1 MDGRRDLLLEI
12 GCEEIPSSFILPAL
26 ERMEAVFREFCAQ
39 NRIEHGEVK
48 TCATPRRLALTAAEV
63 AETQAKKVEEI
74 KGPPAKIAVDE
85 NGKFTQAAA
94 KFAESRGGKT
104 NRLIVKDTGKGEYV
118 FLVTKEKGRKTK
130 QALPELPVRIIK
142 SLIFPKS
149 MRWDVR
155 RVTFARPI
163 RWIMLLFGDSPVKVD
178 FENIP
183 SGGFTYGNRYFGDKK
198 IKIGSIAEY
207 FEKLEAAGV
216 MVDHRRRREAIR
228 ERVIE
233 IAGGKPHITDSLLN
247 DVNFLVEYPYVAAGS
262 FPEEFTELPPEV
274 LIICIEKNQHYFP
287 VADAATGRMLP
298 RFVVVMNVP
307 LTENPT
313 VIRGYEKV
321 LNSRLKDA
329 KFFYDTDIRTPLR
342 DRVESLKRITFQE
355 KLGSLWDKTERVER
369 LVETLGTECQL
380 GESDIKTA
388 RKAAHLM
395 KADLTTQM
403 VFEYTEIQGTVGKYY
418 ALQSGEAPAVAQAI
432 EEHYMPRFAD
442 DELPASKAG
451 ALLAL
456 ADKIDTIVGYFS
468 VGLIPTGS
476 ADPFQLRRQALGI
489 IRILEKYELPIKLAG
504 LFKTTIN
511 NYPTERTTDT
521 GETAPSRTQ
530 VKYTK
535 IHSELMGFFRT
546 RYSNYME
553 SEGFS
558 YDVVNA
564 ILDKLHLDYLIDIRK
579 KAEAIK
585 SVRDESQFQDMLEV
599 IERISNILSKSA
611 KDEIF
616 NPEEIKIELFEK
628 DEEKNLYEA
637 AQNIA
642 KSSIGKKSYIERIR
656 ELYVLTSLAHA
667 FFENVHIMAEN
678 SDVKANRLAL
688 ATYVLARYSRIA
700 DFKQIVKKS
709 S

>member
-48 TCATPRRLALTAAEV
+48 TFATPRRLALTAAEV
-63 AETQAKKVEEI
+63 AETQAEKVEEI

-94 KFAESRGGKT
+94 KFAESRGGKP
-104 NRLIVKDTGKGEYV
+104 NQLIIKNTEKGEYV

-142 SLIFPKS
+142 SLIFPKN

-163 RWIMLLFGDSPVKVD
+163 RWIMMLFGDSPVRVD
-178 FENIP
+178 FESIP

-198 IKIGSIAEY
+198 IKIGSISEY

-216 MVDHRRRREAIR
+216 MVDHRRRQEAIR

-233 IAGGKPHITDSLLN
+233 IAGGKPHMTDSLLN
-247 DVNFLVEYPYVAAGS
+247 DINFLVEYPYVAAGS

-298 RFVVVMNVP
+298 RFVVAMNVP

-321 LNSRLKDA
+321 LISRLKDA
-329 KFFYDTDIRTPLR
+329 KFFYDEDLKEPFVN
-342 DRVESLKRITFQE
+342 RVPFALERITFQE
-355 KLGSLWDKTERVER
+355 KLGSLWDKAERVIE
-369 LVETLGTECQL
+369 LAEKLGRDCGLTNTEI
-380 GESDIKTA
+380 GFAKRAA
-388 RKAAHLM
+388 RLM
-395 KADLTTQM
+395 KADLTTHM
-403 VFEYTEIQGTVGKYY
+403 VFEYSEIQGTVGKYY
-418 ALQSGEAPAVAQAI
+418 ALASGEPPEVAQAI

-456 ADKIDTIVGYFS
+456 ADKIDTIAGYFA
-468 VGLIPTGS
+468 VGFIPTGS
-476 ADPFQLRRQALGI
+476 ADPYQLRRQALGI
-489 IRILEKYELPIKLAG
+489 IRILEKDKMPVHYSGLYRTAVDNYLARDEKYDEDKKIVKDKVKLWNQ
-504 LFKTTIN
+504 LEKFFDSRYF
-511 NYPTERTTDT
+511 NY
-521 GETAPSRTQ
+521 
-530 VKYTK
+530 
-535 IHSELMGFFRT
+535 L
-546 RYSNYME
+546 E
-553 SEGFS
+553 SSGYS
-558 YDVVNA
+558 YDVINAVYMSTRPLFETQIIADLLKQDGDREELKSLREFITRIVN
-564 ILDKLHLDYLIDIRK
+564 IIDKSTTSEDFSSEDINPDLFK
-579 KAEAIK
+579 KNEERTLFDLWENK
-585 SVRDESQFQDMLEV
+585 VRDILRRSH
-599 IERISNILSKSA
+599 ISYR
-611 KDEIF
+611 
-616 NPEEIKIELFEK
+616 EK
-628 DEEKNLYEA
+628 LDALYEL
-637 AQNIA
+637 A
-642 KSSIGKKSYIERIR
+642 KAGHAYFESVLIMDNDMKVRRNRIKLLNEINKDTQSYFANFR
-656 ELYVLTSLAHA
+656 E
-667 FFENVHIMAEN
+667 
-678 SDVKANRLAL
+678 
-688 ATYVLARYSRIA
+688 
-700 DFKQIVKKS
+700 IVKK
-709 S
+709 

>member
-1 MDGRRDLLLEI
+1 MDGRTDLLLEI

-48 TCATPRRLALTAAEV
+48 TCATPRRLALTAADV
-63 AETQAKKVEEI
+63 AETQAEKVEEI

-142 SLIFPKS
+142 SLVFPKS

-163 RWIMLLFGDSPVKVD
+163 RWIMMLFGDSPVRVD

-216 MVDHRRRREAIR
+216 MVDHRRRQEAIR
-228 ERVIE
+228 ERVME

-247 DVNFLVEYPYVAAGS
+247 DVNFLVEYPFVAAGS

-287 VADAATGRMLP
+287 VADSATGRMLP

-313 VIRGYEKV
+313 VIRGYEQV
-321 LNSRLKDA
+321 LISRLKDA

-451 ALLAL
+451 ALLAI
-456 ADKIDTIVGYFS
+456 ADKIDTIVGYFA
-468 VGLIPTGS
+468 VGFIPTGS
-476 ADPFQLRRQALGI
+476 ADPYQLRRQALGI
-489 IRILEKYELPIKLAG
+489 IRILEKYEMPIHYSRLYETAVDNYLALDKIFDEDKKIVKDNGKLRNQLEEFFDARYFNYLELSGYDYDVINAVYRTTKPLAEIRVIADLLREDRDRDELKSLREFITRIFNIIDKSTTTADFSSEDINPDLFKKNEERTLFDLWENKVRDTLRRSHISYREKLDALYELAKAGHAYFESVLIMDNDMKVRRNRIKL
-504 LFKTTIN
+504 
-511 NYPTERTTDT
+511 
-521 GETAPSRTQ
+521 
-530 VKYTK
+530 
-535 IHSELMGFFRT
+535 
-546 RYSNYME
+546 
-553 SEGFS
+553 
-558 YDVVNA
+558 
-564 ILDKLHLDYLIDIRK
+564 
-579 KAEAIK
+579 
-585 SVRDESQFQDMLEV
+585 
-599 IERISNILSKSA
+599 
-611 KDEIF
+611 
-616 NPEEIKIELFEK
+616 
-628 DEEKNLYEA
+628 LYEI
-637 AQNIA
+637 NEDTR
-642 KSSIGKKSYIERIR
+642 SY
-656 ELYVLTSLAHA
+656 
-667 FFENVHIMAEN
+667 F
-678 SDVKANRLAL
+678 ANFRA
-688 ATYVLARYSRIA
+688 
-700 DFKQIVKKS
+700 IVKK
-709 S
+709 